1 MMLNLLFA
9 RISPLDGEE
18 IARFGEARLLRLA
31 TGRYELRGGS
41 WRDREAAREWASLF
55 CQEATWD
62 AEPLT
67 TAHTRRTGRT
77 D

>member
-9 RISPLDGEE
+9 RTAPFDGEE
-18 IARFGEARLLRLA
+18 IARFGEARLLRYA
-31 TGRYELRGGS
+31 SGRYELCGGS

-55 CQEATWD
+55 CHEATWD
-62 AEPLT
+62 AE
-67 TAHTRRTGRT
+67 TASGANARRTGRA